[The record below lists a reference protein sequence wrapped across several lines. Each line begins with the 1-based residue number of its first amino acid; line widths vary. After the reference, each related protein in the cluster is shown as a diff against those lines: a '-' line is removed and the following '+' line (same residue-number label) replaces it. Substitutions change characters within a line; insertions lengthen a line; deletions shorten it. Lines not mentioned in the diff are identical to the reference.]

1 MLVYKFGGSSLK
13 NAGGIRNVSGIISKS
28 KTDLVVVL
36 SALGKTTNAMEELV
50 RMAWERE
57 DGIEKTVQQ
66 IRLFHFKVLDELIPR
81 DRQKGRKALEAAFAE
96 FEFILKVKPGN
107 DYDRFYDQVVSHG
120 EIWATII
127 LEDFLKNEGVDL
139 QLVDARKLIVTD
151 GTFRNAQVDW
161 EQTGTQ
167 IKKHLDFKKHRIFLT
182 QGFIGGTTNHLTTTL
197 GREGSDF
204 TAAVFGNI
212 LNAEKVTIWKDVPG
226 VLNADPKSMKNPVK
240 LPEISYRE
248 AIELAYFGARVI
260 HPKTIKP
267 LQNKH
272 IPLVVKSFFNP
283 REEGTLVTSDPV
295 LIKKIPSYIFKYD
308 QLLFSISPKDFSFA
322 IDQSLGDIFSILNT
336 HKIKINL
343 VQNSA
348 ISLSVCVDHDDQ
360 KLPGLLKNLQQ
371 HYQVYYNKGVEL
383 ITIRH
388 YSAEAFQKVLNGKV
402 VLFEQK
408 TRSTVHFVVKPGNN
422 LL

>member
-1 MLVYKFGGSSLK
+1 MDGFPEAYCYQRNIQKCVGLLGTNRNRNKK
-13 NAGGIRNVSGIISKS
+13 NLNFN
-28 KTDLVVVL
+28 T
-36 SALGKTTNAMEELV
+36 
-50 RMAWERE
+50 
-57 DGIEKTVQQ
+57 
-66 IRLFHFKVLDELIPR
+66 
-81 DRQKGRKALEAAFAE
+81 
-96 FEFILKVKPGN
+96 
-107 DYDRFYDQVVSHG
+107 
-120 EIWATII
+120 
-127 LEDFLKNEGVDL
+127 
-139 QLVDARKLIVTD
+139 
-151 GTFRNAQVDW
+151 
-161 EQTGTQ
+161 
-167 IKKHLDFKKHRIFLT
+167 HRIFLT
-182 QGFIGGTTNHLTTTL
+182 QGFIGGTANHLTTTL

-283 REEGTLVTSDPV
+283 REEGTLVTSDPA
-295 LIKKIPSYIFKYD
+295 LKGGIPSYIFKFD
-308 QLLFSISPKDFSFA
+308 QLLLSISARDFSFA
-322 IDQSLGDIFSILNT
+322 IDQSLGDIFTTLNS

-348 ISLSVCVDHDDQ
+348 ISLTVCMDHDER
-360 KLPGLLKNLQQ
+360 KLPGLLKNLQL
-371 HYQVYYNKGVEL
+371 HFKVYYNKGVEL

-388 YSAEAFQKVLNGKV
+388 YSAEAIRKTLEGKV
-402 VLFEQK
+402 ILFEQK
-408 TRSTVHFVVKPGNN
+408 TRSTVHFVVKPKS
-422 LL
+422 